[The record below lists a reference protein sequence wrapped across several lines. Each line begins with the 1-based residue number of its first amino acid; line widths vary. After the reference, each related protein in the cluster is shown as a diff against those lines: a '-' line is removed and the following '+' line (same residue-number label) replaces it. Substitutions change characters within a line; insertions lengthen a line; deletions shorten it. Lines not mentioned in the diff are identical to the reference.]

1 MGTETTVWLAA
12 VAAPPAAAIA
22 AFAAGLRGRRL
33 YLLASVAAS
42 VLAVVSAAPLAS
54 HLRLGPGGGA
64 AVLELAGLNG
74 HPLWPLPLVLV
85 PFAAL
90 LWLLT
95 VLVTPTAHLDEGS
108 VARSAG
114 VCLLTMAAFV
124 TWSPWLLVLLWAG
137 TAAAYLGGHTAPRFA
152 RARKVATAYMGLS
165 TVLLAAGALVAAA
178 GEGRA
183 VTLASV
189 GLVMAAAMI
198 REGIFPFHAWIP
210 EVFDRG
216 RVGPATMFCAPQL
229 GTYVALVVASP
240 AAPAGLLRA
249 VAVLA
254 LVTTLYAAL
263 LALHQ
268 EDARRACGY
277 LYVSQSSL
285 VIAGLDM
292 PGREALVGAMILL
305 VSSGLALA
313 GLSRCVLVLEARRG
327 RLSLKKYHG
336 GYERMSV
343 LAICFLVLG
352 LAITGFPATL
362 GFLGSEMLVRG
373 AVESFP
379 SLGLSVVAAGALTGI
394 AVLRMYFSLFCGRR
408 DSGAHLKLLRSEG
421 FGFAVAA
428 LLLIGFGLAPGGL
441 VRLLD
446 RAGAAALERRGGS
459 EADAPQAYPS
469 GAAAAAGR

>member
-1 MGTETTVWLAA
+1 MGTDTAVWLASL
-12 VAAPPAAAIA
+12 AAPPATAIA
-22 AFAAGLRGRRL
+22 AYSLGLRGRRL
-33 YLLASVAAS
+33 YVLASVCAC
-42 VLAVVSAAPLAS
+42 VLALAAAGPLAIQ
-54 HLRLGPGGGA
+54 LLPGQA
-64 AVLELAGLNG
+64 AVEPRLALEGLQA
-74 HPLWPLPLVLV
+74 HPLWPLPVVLV

-95 VLVTPTAHLDEGS
+95 VLVTPTAHLDEAS
-108 VARSAG
+108 VARTAG
-114 VCLLTMAAFV
+114 ICLLTMGAFLA
-124 TWSPWLLVLLWAG
+124 WSPWILVLLWGG
-137 TAAAYLGGHTAPRFA
+137 TAAGYLAGHTAPRFA
-152 RARKVATAYMGLS
+152 RARRVATAYMGLS
-165 TVLLAAGALVAAA
+165 TVLLAAGAMLGAA
-178 GEGRA
+178 GAGGA
-183 VTLASV
+183 VGLASV
-189 GLVMAAAMI
+189 GFIMIATMI

-229 GTYVALVVASP
+229 GTYVALVVAAP

-254 LVTTLYAAL
+254 LVTTLYTAL

-268 EDARRACGY
+268 DDARRACGY

-285 VIAGLDM
+285 VVAGLDM

-327 RLSLKKYHG
+327 RLSLERFHG

-343 LAICFLVLG
+343 LAISFLILG

-373 AVESFP
+373 AVETFP

-394 AVLRMYFSLFCGRR
+394 AVLRMFFSLFCGRR

-421 FGFAVAA
+421 FGFAIAA
-428 LLLIGFGLAPGGL
+428 LLLLGFGLAPGGL

-446 RAGAAALERRGGS
+446 RAGAAALERRATG
-459 EADAPQAYPS
+459 EPAP
-469 GAAAAAGR
+469 